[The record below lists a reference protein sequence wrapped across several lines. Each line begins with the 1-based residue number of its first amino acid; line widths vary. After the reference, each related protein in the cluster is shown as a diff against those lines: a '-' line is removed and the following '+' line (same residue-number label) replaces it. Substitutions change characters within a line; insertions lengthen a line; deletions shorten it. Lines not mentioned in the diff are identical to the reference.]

1 MSECNLEKL
10 FSIAHCLP
18 LEKEDEEEPS
28 TSPFSLTISVPKTM
42 WCDAENSE
50 EFEESMPPFYTK
62 SESET
67 VGFCNTSLRQQI
79 VDFCNKFTDF

>member
-42 WCDAENSE
+42 
-50 EFEESMPPFYTK
+50 
-62 SESET
+62 
-67 VGFCNTSLRQQI
+67 
-79 VDFCNKFTDF
+79 